1 MTVRHSILTLAV
13 AGLACAA
20 PAAQAHL
27 LGNDGAV
34 VSKSSASTKST
45 LAVMTAAGTRYHAA
59 SNYTNELRLLGQH
72 LTSPSSVWS
81 SAYSSV
87 RPDDRAGVRGI

>member
-1 MTVRHSILTLAV
+1 MTVRHTILTLAV

-27 LGNDGAV
+27 LVNDSAV
-34 VSKSSASTKST
+34 TSKSSMSTKS
-45 LAVMTAAGTRYHAA
+45 LSVMTAAGIRYHAA
-59 SNYTNELRLLGQH
+59 ANYKNEQRLLGQ
-72 LTSPSSVWS
+72 SS
-81 SAYSSV
+81 SSV

>member
-27 LGNDGAV
+27 LDNDAAV
-34 VSKSSASTKST
+34 TSKSSVSAKSS
-45 LAVMTAAGTRYHAA
+45 LSVMTAAGIRYHAA
-59 SNYTNELRLLGQH
+59 ANYKNERLLGQ
-72 LTSPSSVWS
+72 LS
-81 SAYSSV
+81 SSV
-87 RPDDRAGVRGI
+87 RPDDRGGARGI

>member
-1 MTVRHSILTLAV
+1 MTVRHTILTLVV

-27 LGNDGAV
+27 LDSDSAV
-34 VSKSSASTKST
+34 TSQAAMSAKSSLTI
-45 LAVMTAAGTRYHAA
+45 MTAAGIRYHAA
-59 SNYTNELRLLGQH
+59 ANYKNEQRLLGQ
-72 LTSPSSVWS
+72 SGSG
-81 SAYSSV
+81 V

>member
-1 MTVRHSILTLAV
+1 MTVRHTILTLAV

-27 LGNDGAV
+27 LVNDSAV
-34 VSKSSASTKST
+34 TSKSSASAKSS
-45 LAVMTAAGTRYHAA
+45 LSVMTAAGIRYHAA
-59 SNYTNELRLLGQH
+59 ANYKNEQRLLGQ
-72 LTSPSSVWS
+72 SS
-81 SAYSSV
+81 SSV